1 MAELA
6 DAQRSGRCLVYPSTG
21 STPASGIRLIDSTG
35 LLSDNV
41 PQLAP
46 ESDFRC
52 LKPFFVIGLGHLF
65 SLHVSLR
72 TTNGKNAII

>member
-21 STPASGIRLIDSTG
+21 STPASGIRLINNTG

-46 ESDFRC
+46 KSNF
-52 LKPFFVIGLGHLF
+52 
-65 SLHVSLR
+65 
-72 TTNGKNAII
+72 

>member
-21 STPASGIRLIDSTG
+21 STPASGIRLYRSCG
-35 LLSDNV
+35 LVGQCL
-41 PQLAP
+41 LAYK
-46 ESDFRC
+46 SF
-52 LKPFFVIGLGHLF
+52 F

>member
-21 STPASGIRLIDSTG
+21 STPASGIKLIDNTG

-46 ESDFRC
+46 ESNF
-52 LKPFFVIGLGHLF
+52 
-65 SLHVSLR
+65 
-72 TTNGKNAII
+72 

>member
-21 STPASGIRLIDSTG
+21 STPASGIKLIYNTG

-46 ESDFRC
+46 KSNF
-52 LKPFFVIGLGHLF
+52 
-65 SLHVSLR
+65 
-72 TTNGKNAII
+72 

>member
-21 STPASGIRLIDSTG
+21 STPASGIKLSENTG
-35 LLSDNV
+35 ILSNSVLDREW
-41 PQLAP
+41 L
-46 ESDFRC
+46 FY
-52 LKPFFVIGLGHLF
+52 LGHF
-65 SLHVSLR
+65 FCLHVSLR

>member
-21 STPASGIRLIDSTG
+21 STPASGIRLYRSCG
-35 LLSDNV
+35 LVGQCL
-41 PQLAP
+41 LAYK
-46 ESDFRC
+46 SF
-52 LKPFFVIGLGHLF
+52 F

-72 TTNGKNAII
+72 TINRKNAII

>member
-21 STPASGIRLIDSTG
+21 STPASGIE
-35 LLSDNV
+35 LSDNTGILNDSV
-41 PQLAP
+41 LDRKWLVLSGA
-46 ESDFRC
+46 
-52 LKPFFVIGLGHLF
+52 LF
-65 SLHVSLR
+65 CLHVLLR